1 MSIPTRIT
9 PDGHGAQGPASR
21 LATDLPQAAHV
32 EPFELIVEALQQRE
46 LLEPCLLL
54 SAGYVGAPF
63 LLRQVHGLLSPLL
76 AILGFPIHRP
86 EEQHAVSQ

>member
-1 MSIPTRIT
+1 MAIPTGIT
-9 PDGHGAQGPASR
+9 PDGQGAPGSALPRSV
-21 LATDLPQAAHV
+21 DLPQAAGV
-32 EPFELIVEALQQRE
+32 EPLAVIVAALEERE

-63 LLRQVHGLLSPLL
+63 LLRQVRFLLSPLL
-76 AILGFPIHRP
+76 AVLGLPIQRP